1 VLSTRCGGRHL
12 SAIIDNHTVPDAY
25 TAWAPGRER
34 VVVGDQDE
42 SHVGFFVEIEQEV
55 GDIRYVVAVEIPRR
69 LIGEQEFRFIDNGAR
84 WPDRDWIMQ
93 SLVVDRSF
101 RHALRRMDGR
111 RFPHPAREDSR
122 GPA

>member
-1 VLSTRCGGRHL
+1 MYPAVMKPRGRDPHNGSPQHGYSDGVISPFTRGQMASCRWVIVRPRLAGGPRDARL
-12 SAIIDNHTVPDAY
+12 TRPAGVGAIKT
-25 TAWAPGRER
+25 
-34 VVVGDQDE
+34 
-42 SHVGFFVEIEQEV
+42 
-55 GDIRYVVAVEIPRR
+55 DIQIAT
-69 LIGEQEFRFIDNGAR
+69 GM
-84 WPDRDWIMQ
+84 MQ